1 MRTVRNEQ
9 NNENLNTQHE
19 DIIKD
24 LKKNIFQ
31 GDRVNLIKNKQFSKY
46 DRVIR
51 LTKHEHQKFSL
62 SLKKKNSSQT
72 NNNINSNSNKEL
84 KKKLKRKQKQ
94 KLREAII
101 LQIVRMTKTDVK
113 KQEQDINVSMMMI
126 TILATKSAII
136 KTKFVAKIKNQDL
149 INIEKSILL
158 LLLLLSLPKEE

>member
-1 MRTVRNEQ
+1 MMRTVRNEQ

-62 SLKKKNSSQT
+62 SLKKKTQVEPT
-72 NNNINSNSNKEL
+72 TTL
-84 KKKLKRKQKQ
+84 T
-94 KLREAII
+94 
-101 LQIVRMTKTDVK
+101 VT
-113 KQEQDINVSMMMI
+113 
-126 TILATKSAII
+126 ATK
-136 KTKFVAKIKNQDL
+136 N
-149 INIEKSILL
+149 
-158 LLLLLSLPKEE
+158 